1 MRSPREKLGGY
12 VILPRLIDKVRLH
25 SRGQLP
31 SEYVENLLGADP
43 TTLDGRFL
51 IFTRLDAEELRSKI
65 LSVDSDEEVLDWV
78 ERQAGLRSSAEKQE
92 WAKTIESY
100 QADAGRVAYRK
111 RVYPDLALRVNVG
124 ALSVFDLIDMD
135 EGRIPI
141 PDQAGQE

>member
-1 MRSPREKLGGY
+1 MAKALRSPRDKLGGY

-65 LSVDSDEEVLDWV
+65 LSVDSDEKVLDWV
-78 ERQAGLRSSAEKQE
+78 ERQALPRSPTQKRER
-92 WAKTIESY
+92 KT
-100 QADAGRVAYRK
+100 
-111 RVYPDLALRVNVG
+111 
-124 ALSVFDLIDMD
+124 
-135 EGRIPI
+135 
-141 PDQAGQE
+141 